1 MTRNGIWANEACPI
15 AWWLN
20 NEPTNQ
26 TARQREHVEC
36 TRTTKPFNRQRRC
49 CLVLSITSVRIS
61 SASPFAFFAL
71 FSLHYSDIKAK
82 RKNFSF
88 SFVKY
93 WNRAQFVR
101 MFAALFRHI
110 FICIS
115 FFFFVFRSSSS
126 SRERIVAAVH
136 VDNGKQKGGKICRL
150 RPQRCANSTVAS
162 RQLMDERCR
171 EVKLT
176 QGHFISFLWLLLASS
191 EFEFCKYKMA
201 NTMKKETEIK
211 SVFGRET
218 GAHFFD
224 LISILM
230 VDTNL

>member
-115 FFFFVFRSSSS
+115 FFLLCFPFIFIVAWTHCRCCPRRQWKTKRRKNLSLTTAALRQFDRCQSTIDGRTLSRGEIDSRSFYFFFV
-126 SRERIVAAVH
+126 VVT
-136 VDNGKQKGGKICRL
+136 C
-150 RPQRCANSTVAS
+150 
-162 RQLMDERCR
+162 
-171 EVKLT
+171 
-176 QGHFISFLWLLLASS
+176 
-191 EFEFCKYKMA
+191 
-201 NTMKKETEIK
+201 
-211 SVFGRET
+211 
-218 GAHFFD
+218 FFWVWV
-224 LISILM
+224 L
-230 VDTNL
+230 